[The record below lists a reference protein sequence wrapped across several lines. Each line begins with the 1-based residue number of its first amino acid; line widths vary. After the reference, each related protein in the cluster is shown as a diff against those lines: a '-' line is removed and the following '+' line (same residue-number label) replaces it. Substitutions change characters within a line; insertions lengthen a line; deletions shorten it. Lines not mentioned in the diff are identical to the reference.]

1 MEAKPDEVAVKALK
15 GQLDT
20 ALRVIEAITEGS
32 MKMRDAQLTAA
43 TEAHADAAATLKLL
57 EKAADPQELT
67 RIQSEWIAAG
77 LQKSLGYWTSLFTT
91 MVETQT
97 AIARCMAQPAQ
108 AAAADAQAAVEM
120 PSVPLAMPMQKAMDA
135 LYKPWLE
142 TTQELLASAARS
154 AASAEKRA
162 QA

>member
-1 MEAKPDEVAVKALK
+1 MEAKADEVAVKALK

-57 EKAADPQELT
+57 EKTTDPQELT
-67 RIQSEWIAAG
+67 RIQSEWLAAG
-77 LQKSLGYWTSLFTT
+77 LQKSLGYWTALFTA

-97 AIARCMAQPAQ
+97 NIAKCMAQPT
-108 AAAADAQAAVEM
+108 QAAVTGM
-120 PSVPLAMPMQKAMDA
+120 QALTPADTTPASMQKAMDA

-142 TTQELLASAARS
+142 TTQELLASVARS
-154 AASAEKRA
+154 GVSAEKRA

>member
-1 MEAKPDEVAVKALK
+1 MEAKADEPAVKALK
-15 GQLDT
+15 GQFDT

-57 EKAADPQELT
+57 ERAADPQELT
-67 RIQSEWIAAG
+67 RIHSEWLAAS
-77 LQKSLGYWTSLFTT
+77 LQKSLGYWTAVFTT

-97 AIARCMAQPAQ
+97 NIARCMAQPAQ
-108 AAAADAQAAVEM
+108 SAVAEMQTPAPAESAAPV
-120 PSVPLAMPMQKAMDA
+120 AMQRAMDA

-142 TTQELLASAARS
+142 TTQELLASVARS
-154 AASAEKRA
+154 GANVEKRA

>member
-1 MEAKPDEVAVKALK
+1 MEAKADEVAVKALK

-57 EKAADPQELT
+57 EKATDPQELT
-67 RIQSEWIAAG
+67 RIQSEWLAAG
-77 LQKSLGYWTSLFTT
+77 LQKSLGYWTALFTT

-97 AIARCMAQPAQ
+97 NIAKCMAQPAQ
-108 AAAADAQAAVEM
+108 AAVAQMQAPTPADTTPA
-120 PSVPLAMPMQKAMDA
+120 SMQKAMDA

-142 TTQELLASAARS
+142 TTQELLASVARS
-154 AASAEKRA
+154 GVSAEKRA